1 MFKQLGAQLKERRK
15 DAALYWRNARRALL
29 RAKIDRI
36 GLVGEISKILSRING
51 NIITHTANVSSD
63 GTTAMSHFIA
73 DVDLSKEY
81 DNDTLSRRLKR
92 IKNVRQVK
100 IFDI

>member
-1 MFKQLGAQLKERRK
+1 MKRIEIIS
-15 DAALYWRNARRALL
+15 
-29 RAKIDRI
+29 IDRI

-51 NIITHTANVSSD
+51 NIISHTANVSSD

-73 DVDLSKEY
+73 DVDLSEEF

-92 IKNVRQVK
+92 LKNVRQVK

>member
-1 MFKQLGAQLKERRK
+1 MKKIEIIS
-15 DAALYWRNARRALL
+15 
-29 RAKIDRI
+29 IDRI
-36 GLVGEISKILSRING
+36 SLVGEISKILSRING

>member
-1 MFKQLGAQLKERRK
+1 MKKIEVVS
-15 DAALYWRNARRALL
+15 
-29 RAKIDRI
+29 IDRI
-36 GLVGEISKILSRING
+36 GLVGETSKILSRING

-73 DVDLSKEY
+73 DVDLRKEY

>member
-1 MFKQLGAQLKERRK
+1 MKKIEVIS
-15 DAALYWRNARRALL
+15 
-29 RAKIDRI
+29 IDRI
-36 GLVGEISKILSRING
+36 GLVGEISKILSRVNG

-63 GTTAMSHFIA
+63 GTTTLSHFIA
-73 DVDLSKEY
+73 NVDLDKEF
-81 DNDTLSRRLKR
+81 DNDTLSRRLKK

>member
-1 MFKQLGAQLKERRK
+1 
-15 DAALYWRNARRALL
+15 
-29 RAKIDRI
+29 
-36 GLVGEISKILSRING
+36 
-51 NIITHTANVSSD
+51 
-63 GTTAMSHFIA
+63 MSHFIA